1 MVDPLLALIIGAL
14 LLAAALAIA
23 WPQRGLLARWRERAR
38 VTDRVRIEDALKHIH
53 KCEMHGRRPT
63 LESVAGSL
71 GVSTDAAASLLGAMQ
86 ALGLVNVASGDYAL
100 TPQGREAALHIVRA
114 HRLWESYLAEQTG
127 FEEQEWHQQA
137 ERLEHDLRPEQVEAL
152 AAQLGRPTHD
162 PHGDPIPD
170 ADGRYIDH
178 GGQPLPTLTLDRP
191 ARIVHIEDEPET
203 IYAQLVAEGIYPGM
217 EVRLVEVSPTRV
229 RFWAGGDE
237 HLLAPLL
244 AANVSVRPMEAALA
258 LSNGAAVGADAAETL
273 AALRPGQQGQ
283 VVALSPRIRGVERR
297 RMMDLGILPGVVIG
311 AELVSPS
318 GDPTAYR
325 IRGAVI
331 ALRREQAQLI
341 NICSAQD
348 FGSRRSTQK
357 DTVSDERPV

>member
-1 MVDPLLALIIGAL
+1 MVDPLLALIIGTL
-14 LLAAALAIA
+14 LLAAALAVC
-23 WPQRGLLARWRERAR
+23 WPQRGLLARWRRRAH
-38 VTDRVRIEDALKHIH
+38 VTDRVRIEDTLKHIH
-53 KCEMHGRRPT
+53 KCEMYGRRPT

-170 ADGRYIDH
+170 ADGRYVDP

-244 AANVSVRPMEAALA
+244 AANVSVRPVEAA
-258 LSNGAAVGADAAETL
+258 SVPGYNAAVGAVAAETL

-325 IRGAVI
+325 IRGAMI

-341 NICSAQD
+341 NIQRMTEA
-348 FGSRRSTQK
+348 
-357 DTVSDERPV
+357 TV